1 MLCFAGRQAQP
12 KRLDA
17 PMRFEFQREQRLRI
31 RVRAPL
37 FSGSSSSSGRGEPVL
52 LACSEVGHAD
62 LASLPIDSEML
73 VMPLL

>member
-17 PMRFEFQREQRLRI
+17 RLRFEFQREQRLRI

-37 FSGSSSSSGRGEPVL
+37 FSGSSSSGRGEPVL

-73 VMPLL
+73 VMPLS